1 VNSALPDNVSLQV
14 FVEGQVIFQS
24 SGTWLYPLFDL
35 EDYLRDHPQETAKIF
50 ISDKVVGKAAA
61 LMMIRLA
68 VGRVHGE
75 LMSEL
80 AVDVFTRHHVPHTY
94 DVLGPPHLIV
104 RLKRSYWK
112 LMIQKKP
119 IRSCVN
125 ALIGVNRNR

>member
-1 VNSALPDNVSLQV
+1 MNSALPDNVSLQV
-14 FVEGQVIFQS
+14 FLEGQVIFQS

-80 AVDVFTRHHVPHTY
+80 AVDVFSKHHVPHTY
-94 DVLGPPHLIV
+94 DVLVPRIDCQTEAILLEIDDPEEAYQILC
-104 RLKRSYWK
+104 KR
-112 LMIQKKP
+112 
-119 IRSCVN
+119 
-125 ALIGVNRNR
+125 ANRC